1 MILLS
6 NLKFVL
12 WNMEWLDDLFA
23 KDDQAV
29 QFRPDDEKA
38 PHSSGTTVKQRRD
51 DLSGVLRELMP
62 DVVVIVEG
70 PSRQKELQ
78 LFFDNIGL
86 GTWVTDL
93 QVSPSQIQNIG
104 IAVRVDTNK
113 FKDPALRR
121 MDTKDDPRFNPFL
134 VDTDS
139 DEIKEQH
146 HFERRP
152 LYAEISPAQGA
163 PFRVLGLHLKSKGIF
178 DAYEW
183 SKWWEAADANR
194 KKILGQATHIHDTFI
209 EPYLTDDQ
217 TKQIPLIVCG
227 DINDGPG
234 LDASEKRLH
243 GSGIESLMG
252 NIWQPGQC
260 LGNALFDAL
269 KAKARKALDF
279 SSIYTTSYK
288 DPIFNDVYQKDW
300 IDHILY
306 SKSPFSNWV
315 HSAKVNRSMPDGTS
329 IWKKYKNASDHYPV
343 SVEVVTT

>member
-1 MILLS
+1 MS
-6 NLKFVL
+6 NLKLVL
-12 WNMEWLDDLFA
+12 WNMEWMNDLFT
-23 KDDQAV
+23 KDDQAA
-29 QFRPDDEKA
+29 QFLPDGEKTA
-38 PHSSGTTVKQRRD
+38 HSSATVKQRRD
-51 DLSGVLRELMP
+51 DLSGVLRELNP

-70 PSRQKELQ
+70 PSRKEELQ
-78 LFFDNIGL
+78 LFFDNIGE
-86 GTWVTDL
+86 GTWVADL
-93 QVSPSQIQNIG
+93 QVSSGQTQNIG

-121 MDTKDDPRFNPFL
+121 MDTGDDPRFNAFL
-134 VDTDS
+134 IDTDN

-152 LYAEISPAQGA
+152 LYAEISPAQGV

-183 SKWWEAADANR
+183 SKWWEMADANR

-209 EPYLTDDQ
+209 EPYLTEEK

-243 GSGIESLMG
+243 GSGIERLMG
-252 NIWQPGQC
+252 TIWQPGKC
-260 LGNALFDAL
+260 LGNALFDTL
-269 KAKARKALDF
+269 KPKAQKALDF

-288 DPIFNDVYQKDW
+288 DPIFNNVKQNEW

-306 SKSPFSNWV
+306 SKSPLSNWV
-315 HSAKVNRSMPDGTS
+315 QKAKVNSNMPNGTS
-329 IWKKYKNASDHYPV
+329 IEKKYKHASDHYPV
-343 SVEVVTT
+343 SVEVVTG